1 MSHGGDRRIERCGRA
16 HGIARR
22 GLILAFIMRFKQICN
37 HPDQW
42 LASGRY
48 APEESGKFHR
58 LRELVEE
65 IARENNLHFRMALIH
80 SEQGKEY
87 LSKKLADGKIQ
98 PLWPLPPLTQEA
110 IDRSSTVVGMAG
122 VEPYIAALGVAKE
135 FARTGKHLRWE
146 LEGQVL
152 KHFSRQDHWE
162 LTAALVVRWV
172 TFPWD
177 HYLDTTFAAGDGLS
191 YATDIPRIEGEKH
204 NTTTR
209 LLNYLLFEFTFS
221 IPEHPE
227 WALVTRIHHRSGVFG
242 MFDGVR
248 GASNVLGAG
257 LRYSF

>member
-1 MSHGGDRRIERCGRA
+1 MNRA
-16 HGIARR
+16 TRAATLIA
-22 GLILAFIMRFKQICN
+22 
-37 HPDQW
+37 
-42 LASGRY
+42 
-48 APEESGKFHR
+48 
-58 LRELVEE
+58 LVFMFLLGSDAWAG
-65 IARENNLHFRMALIH
+65 AREGPEASRSSEPTVVDQAGWALTLYGGRLADNNLEELFT
-80 SEQGKEY
+80 SF
-87 LSKKLADGKIQ
+87 
-98 PLWPLPPLTQEA
+98 PPTWE
-110 IDRSSTVVGMAG
+110 DS
-122 VEPYIAALGVAKE
+122 YIAALGVAKE